1 MALPLNPTFGQIR
14 NEVLLRCGYSTEG
27 NQAAGVIPVCDSYIA
42 GAEKQLFLESEW
54 LKGEMRI
61 TVELTEDINVVDWPD
76 EAALGE
82 IVSVAVV
89 KENDDG
95 TESRFPMDSG
105 ARLQERDVATESG
118 QPKVYEY
125 KDENIYVYPPPTED
139 YVSLEID
146 YRLRPSLVNSNDR
159 TVVDGE
165 LLTQLATFQMKEYLG
180 LPIGPVELRN
190 HDRYMARVRAQNS
203 QRSGIQLGGHRA
215 RSTYPRLKNRI
226 VDGTRPNSGFD
237 NYNPW

>member
-54 LKGEMRI
+54 LKAEKRLEI
-61 TVELTEDINVVDWPD
+61 ELTEDVNVVDWPD
-76 EAALGE
+76 ETEPGE
-82 IVSVAVV
+82 IISITVIKVDDEGVSH
-89 KENDDG
+89 
-95 TESRFPMDSG
+95 RYPMEPG
-105 ARLQERDVATESG
+105 ARLQERDVSTESG
-118 QPKVYEY
+118 MPAVYEY
-125 KDENIYVYPPPTED
+125 KDEVIYIYPPPSAD
-139 YVSLEID
+139 YTILEVD
-146 YRLRPSLVNSNDR
+146 YRAAPSLVNENDR
-159 TVVDGE
+159 TIVDGE
-165 LLTQLATFQMKEYLG
+165 LLTQLAVFQMKEYLG

-190 HDRYMARVRAQNS
+190 HERYLARVRAKNS

-215 RSTYPRLKNRI
+215 RATYPRKKNRVSDNI
-226 VDGTRPNSGFD
+226 NSNNGFD